1 MFPLLRALV
10 VRHPS
15 RSSYSHKVENAGS
28 SLTVV
33 VYQLRFA
40 HTLLGRKAGH
50 VWSRV
55 RAAIKGLTGWFR
67 IVYMPA
73 VWRRVPCVCLSAR
86 LLSPQKRTLATSKL
100 VRFMSS
106 ASTPSISSLP
116 ALYERTPVSMDV
128 NRPFIRTAACL
139 IIGDEVLNGKTHDS
153 NSNKMAKMCFELGI
167 ELKRVEVIPDVVE
180 DIMEAVQR
188 MVRIWSYLTL
198 VSYI

>member
-1 MFPLLRALV
+1 MTCVEKGTGDNKRSDRLV
-10 VRHPS
+10 S
-15 RSSYSHKVENAGS
+15 EN
-28 SLTVV
+28 
-33 VYQLRFA
+33 
-40 HTLLGRKAGH
+40 
-50 VWSRV
+50 
-55 RAAIKGLTGWFR
+55 I
-67 IVYMPA
+67 YMPT

-86 LLSPQKRTLATSKL
+86 LLSPQKRTLATSNR
-100 VRFMSS
+100 VHFMTS
-106 ASTPSISSLP
+106 APTPSISSLP
-116 ALYERTPVSMDV
+116 ALYERTPVSTDV
-128 NRPFIRTAACL
+128 NRPFVRTAACL